1 MTLNWLAGPICING
15 TKASSRTLAKRTA
28 SIGFLMNMAPS
39 IWLKFDFRGNEH
51 KPVPGLDRADRQV
64 RYRVASASE
73 SRKKND
79 SRSGQVL
86 AERRGGTRSAKLPKK
101 NRSWPSS
108 AFGHLPFL

>member
-28 SIGFLMNMAPS
+28 SIDFLMNMAPS

-51 KPVPGLDRADRQV
+51 KPVPGLDRADRRV

-73 SRKKND
+73 SRMKHD

-86 AERRGGTRSAKLPKK
+86 ADRHGGTRKAKLPRKTGVG
-101 NRSWPSS
+101 PSS
-108 AFGHLPFL
+108 AL